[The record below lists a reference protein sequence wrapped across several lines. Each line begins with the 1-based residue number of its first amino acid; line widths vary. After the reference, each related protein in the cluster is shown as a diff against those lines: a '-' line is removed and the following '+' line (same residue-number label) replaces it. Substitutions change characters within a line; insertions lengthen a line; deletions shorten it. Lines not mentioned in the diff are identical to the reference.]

1 MFTKYERAVCV
12 FPSWLLTSLP
22 LPWQGPGRDYY
33 LLKASSTGGLWFAG
47 DFLGCFSIYFVLFCF
62 VSSSDPRWLHGCT
75 EDMPFPSYV
84 CKTWEWPMSLDRIL
98 NRREQSMKETSALS
112 YKIPNLP
119 HTAIMAIFFV
129 LLIIIQF
136 GKPRS

>member
-1 MFTKYERAVCV
+1 MF
-12 FPSWLLTSLP
+12 
-22 LPWQGPGRDYY
+22 
-33 LLKASSTGGLWFAG
+33 
-47 DFLGCFSIYFVLFCF
+47 
-62 VSSSDPRWLHGCT
+62 
-75 EDMPFPSYV
+75 
-84 CKTWEWPMSLDRIL
+84 LDRIL